1 MIPLAVSRPVLLE
14 LPLSPRLAVRCFL
27 WSLCFACS
35 LASAYSESPKRPV
48 ELQGRWVL
56 NSAQSDDAEQ
66 MLMERLQKQREADR
80 KRLER
85 WLGKREPSGS
95 RAIPPVGEEGVEVP
109 AATRAARE
117 RMMRRRA
124 REEDLFKRMLNVTKT
139 LNIRQDGRRIEIDSA
154 VESRRFDAGTESQ
167 VSMPE
172 GQIAD
177 LETGWDGEW
186 FVVHRRSRSGPR
198 AIEKFRVLKKTGQ
211 LEYYMA
217 WSGETELSGMRI
229 RRIFD
234 RTQSAPSVANPDVG
248 PIR

>member
-1 MIPLAVSRPVLLE
+1 MS
-14 LPLSPRLAVRCFL
+14 LSSAVRWFVLC
-27 WSLCFACS
+27 LCFACS

-48 ELQGRWVL
+48 ELEGRWVL
-56 NSAQSDDAEQ
+56 NSALSEDAEQ
-66 MLMERLQKQREADR
+66 MLMERLRKQREADR

-85 WLGKREPSGS
+85 WLGKRDPSTG

-124 REEDLFKRMLNVTKT
+124 REEDLFKRMLNITKT
-139 LNIRQDGRRIEIDSA
+139 LHIEQEGRRIEITSA

-167 VSMPE
+167 ISMPE
-172 GQIAD
+172 GQVAD

-186 FVVHRRSRSGPR
+186 FVVHRRARGGPR

-211 LEYYMA
+211 LEYQMA
-217 WSGETELSGMRI
+217 WSGETELAGMRI

-234 RTQSAPSVANPDVG
+234 RSQSAPPVRNPDVG
-248 PIR
+248 PVR

>member
-1 MIPLAVSRPVLLE
+1 MSLSAV
-14 LPLSPRLAVRCFL
+14 VRWFIL
-27 WSLCFACS
+27 SLCFACP
-35 LASAYSESPKRPV
+35 LAGAYDEIPKRPV
-48 ELQGRWVL
+48 QLEGRWVL
-56 NSAQSDDAEQ
+56 NSTQSDDAEQ
-66 MLMERLQKQREADR
+66 LLMDRLRKQREADR
-80 KRLER
+80 KRMER
-85 WLGKREPSGS
+85 WLGKREPSGG
-95 RAIPPVGEEGVEVP
+95 RAIPPIGEEGVEVP

-117 RMMRRRA
+117 RLLRRRA
-124 REEDLFKRMLNVTKT
+124 REEDLYKRMLNITKT
-139 LNIRQDGRRIEIDSA
+139 LSVQQEGRRIEIDSA

-186 FVVHRRSRSGPR
+186 FVVHRRARGGPR

-217 WSGETELSGMRI
+217 WSGDTELAGMRI

-234 RTQSAPSVANPDVG
+234 RSQSAPPVRNPELG
-248 PIR
+248 PVR